1 MTRNILT
8 GLILNPKEVIESIT
22 LKKIMLTYPEAASYK
37 KLIKFCYTGKKASM
51 NLSLLPAGLAGKIEA
66 LFN

>member
-22 LKKIMLTYPEAASYK
+22 LKKIMLIYPEAETYK
-37 KLIKFCYTGKKASM
+37 KLIKFCYSGKKASM
-51 NLSLLPAGLAGKIEA
+51 NLSLLPVGLAKKIEA

>member
-8 GLILNPKEVIESIT
+8 GLSLNPKEVIESIT
-22 LKKIMLTYPEAASYK
+22 LKKIMLIYPETVTYK

-51 NLSLLPAGLAGKIEA
+51 DLALLPAGLATKIEA